1 MITVVCYL
9 PLSNLIQ
16 PLITWYNPFGD
27 TLASPTLCVHP
38 FLSLILATFYKEMA
52 FSKYS
57 KTWPTCLHPPDGH
70 WHHFSTSCPA
80 VGCWPPSVCGEAAAI
95 FTISSLTTQLDT
107 NISTVIPKYKK
118 SWKYA
123 TYEGCLKITRL
134 GSWIINRASHV
145 ACCGLHL
152 NLQIIKPGF

>member
-1 MITVVCYL
+1 MFKSKISLT
-9 PLSNLIQ
+9 N
-16 PLITWYNPFGD
+16 
-27 TLASPTLCVHP
+27 CVNCGSRCRHFP
-38 FLSLILATFYKEMA
+38 QKWGLLWIFCL
-52 FSKYS
+52 
-57 KTWPTCLHPPDGH
+57 TWPACLHPPDGH
-70 WHHFSTSCPA
+70 RHHFSTSCPA

-134 GSWIINRASHV
+134 GSWIINRASHAV
-145 ACCGLHL
+145 ALKTPHHRIEAWL
-152 NLQIIKPGF
+152 PLEKFTLWVKLQIIKPGF

>member
-1 MITVVCYL
+1 MQDFID
-9 PLSNLIQ
+9 NLCKVD
-16 PLITWYNPFGD
+16 LG
-27 TLASPTLCVHP
+27 
-38 FLSLILATFYKEMA
+38 TFHKDMA
-52 FSKYS
+52 FTEHCQ
-57 KTWPTCLHPPDGH
+57 TWPACLHPPDGH
-70 WHHFSTSCPA
+70 RHHFSTSCPA

-134 GSWIINRASHV
+134 GSWIINRTSHAV
-145 ACCGLHL
+145 ALKTPHHRIEAWL
-152 NLQIIKPGF
+152 PLEKFTLWVKLQIIKPGFKKRKNEDDKRK